1 MYKYMYLGLNFTC
14 ILHIYA
20 VCTYFVHVLLLKI
33 DINFDFASAFYAEHL
48 LPP

>member
-14 ILHIYA
+14 ILHI
-20 VCTYFVHVLLLKI
+20 CTYFVHVLLLKI